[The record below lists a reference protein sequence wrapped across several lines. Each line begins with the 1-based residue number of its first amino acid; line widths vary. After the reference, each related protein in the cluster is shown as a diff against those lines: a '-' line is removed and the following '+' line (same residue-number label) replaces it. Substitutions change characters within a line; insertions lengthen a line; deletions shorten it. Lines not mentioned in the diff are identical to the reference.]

1 MAFLEFSNISK
12 GYPGVQALANVSFT
26 VEKGAV
32 HGLMGENGAGKSTL
46 IRVLSGD
53 QAADG
58 GNILI
63 DGEEQRYGSV
73 RDAFHAGV
81 IVIHQELQ
89 LVPELTVAENLWLGR
104 FPAKGGIIHSKRLIE
119 TVRSKLEEI
128 GIDVDPSAKVA
139 SLSIGA
145 RQMVEIAKAVML
157 DARVIALDEPTSSL
171 SSRESEILFSL
182 IDRLKAKGTVILYV
196 SHRLDE
202 IFRLCDSL
210 TVLRDGKLA
219 AHHPQIAET
228 TREQIIS
235 EMVGREISNVWGWRE
250 RALSDVRLEIKG
262 LSGSRL
268 PNPISFSVRQ
278 GEILG
283 FFGLIGAGRSE
294 MARLLYGAD
303 TRHQGQVTI
312 DGIAVSPNN
321 PKAAINA
328 GMVLCPED
336 RKFDGIVQGRSIEEN
351 IAISSRRHF
360 SPFGIL
366 SPRQEA
372 ALADRFIAK
381 LRVRTPS
388 RKQDIINLSGGNQQK
403 VILGRWL
410 SEQGIKVLVIDE
422 PTRGIDVGA
431 KSEIYEILYELA
443 AGGMAIVVI
452 SSELPRSHGHF
463 RSHHGDV
470 PGQGGGQCRS
480 SGFRR
485 AQHPDGSASRQ
496 ERRRHPLEPG
506 IRTMNSL
513 KKILLGEQ
521 GLVVIFTAAFVIVS
535 LFVPNF
541 LTERNM
547 LGLLQS
553 VVTIGIV
560 ACTMMFCLASR
571 DFDLSV
577 GSIVAFSGMIAVM
590 VSNATGSIPVG
601 LLAALLCGAVV
612 GFVNGIVIARFR
624 INALITTLATMQ
636 IVRGLAL
643 IASDGRAV
651 GINDP
656 DFYQLALSR
665 FLTVPTPIWI
675 MLILFILFGFVLNR
689 TVFGKNTLA
698 IGGNPEASR
707 LAGVNVVN
715 MRIWIF
721 ALQGLVCGIAGILL
735 ASRITSGQPNAATG
749 LELSVISACV
759 LGGVSLA
766 GGRAAMSGVIVG
778 VLIMGIAENVM
789 NLLNIQAFYQY
800 VVRGLILLIAV
811 LLDNLR
817 SSAAGRRG

>member
-104 FPAKGGIIHSKRLIE
+104 FPAKGGVIHSKTLIE

-128 GIDVDPSAKVA
+128 GIDVDPQTKVA
-139 SLSIGA
+139 ALSIGA

-250 RALSDVRLEIKG
+250 RPLGGILLEVKA

-268 PNPISFSVRQ
+268 RHPISFSVRR

-312 DGIAVSPNN
+312 DGVAVSPNN
-321 PKAAINA
+321 PKVAINA

-372 ALADRFIAK
+372 ALADQFIAK

-452 SSELPRSHGHF
+452 SSELPEVMGISDRIM
-463 RSHHGDV
+463 V
-470 PGQGGGQCRS
+470 MCQGRV
-480 SGFRR
+480 
-485 AQHPDGSASRQ
+485 AANVVRQ
-496 ERRRHPLEPG
+496 DFDERD
-506 IRTMNSL
+506 
-513 KKILLGEQ
+513 IL
-521 GLVVIFTAAFVIVS
+521 TAA
-535 LFVPNF
+535 L
-541 LTERNM
+541 
-547 LGLLQS
+547 
-553 VVTIGIV
+553 
-560 ACTMMFCLASR
+560 
-571 DFDLSV
+571 
-577 GSIVAFSGMIAVM
+577 
-590 VSNATGSIPVG
+590 
-601 LLAALLCGAVV
+601 
-612 GFVNGIVIARFR
+612 
-624 INALITTLATMQ
+624 
-636 IVRGLAL
+636 
-643 IASDGRAV
+643 
-651 GINDP
+651 P
-656 DFYQLALSR
+656 D
-665 FLTVPTPIWI
+665 
-675 MLILFILFGFVLNR
+675 
-689 TVFGKNTLA
+689 K
-698 IGGNPEASR
+698 
-707 LAGVNVVN
+707 
-715 MRIWIF
+715 
-721 ALQGLVCGIAGILL
+721 
-735 ASRITSGQPNAATG
+735 NAAGT
-749 LELSVISACV
+749 I
-759 LGGVSLA
+759 
-766 GGRAAMSGVIVG
+766 
-778 VLIMGIAENVM
+778 
-789 NLLNIQAFYQY
+789 
-800 VVRGLILLIAV
+800 
-811 LLDNLR
+811 
-817 SSAAGRRG
+817 